1 MMQRD
6 NHRDHQIATMPLG
19 NELLTQEE
27 AVRLLRLDVLGVKCP
42 RESLRH
48 LRRTGQVGYVKVC
61 GKVLFPRQ
69 ALEEYVRRRLV
80 NHQ

>member
-1 MMQRD
+1 MQRN
-6 NHRDHQIATMPLG
+6 NHRDPQIARIPLG

-27 AVRLLRLDVLGVKCP
+27 AVRLLRLDVLGIKCP

-61 GKVLFPRQ
+61 GRILFPRE
-69 ALEEYVRRRLV
+69 ALEEYVRRHLV